1 MILQKYFAGSINICI
16 FAWSSNNKSSMKSK
30 SKERR
35 KAESDLLYFL
45 QLYNTLKGRK
55 DAVHTRAWLD
65 DQIELLVE
73 KLKLM

>member
-1 MILQKYFAGSINICI
+1 
-16 FAWSSNNKSSMKSK
+16 MKSK

-45 QLYNTLKGRK
+45 QLYNTLKGREG
-55 DAVHTRAWLD
+55 AVQTRAWLD

-73 KLKLM
+73 KLKRM

>member
-1 MILQKYFAGSINICI
+1 
-16 FAWSSNNKSSMKSK
+16 MKSK